1 MKKESRVRRH
11 LTEQGFVFA
20 SLMKWVL
27 LSSVMGVIIGS
38 LITLF
43 LKLLSLAEGSRELLP
58 FPYYFT
64 LPFALLM
71 TVYVIKKLA
80 PNAEGHGTEKVI
92 EAIHKSDGKVELA
105 ILPVKVMAT
114 VLSIFAGASVGK
126 EGPGA
131 QLGAA
136 ASSFVSSLLNFTTHD
151 RKKLVI
157 CGISAGFASVFGTP
171 IAGAIFGIEILIV
184 GTIMYDVLL
193 PSIIAGFSA
202 FLTAQ
207 YLGVEYSYFEL
218 KNYYSNIPIDLHFVF
233 MVVLAGLFFG
243 IVTDIFVTLLHGV
256 HNFIKNLKW
265 HWLLKPFVV
274 GLILA
279 TASYFIGDKYLGLG
293 FGTIGESLSPF
304 TANENFHWYDTIGK
318 MIFTSLSLGGGA
330 SGGIITPVFYIGA
343 TSGNLFGHMVGDH
356 IAFFAALGFVSVLA
370 GATNAPIAAII
381 MAGELFGLEV
391 AHYAAVTAVISFLMT
406 GHRSVFPSQILA
418 MKKSQHLKIKLGEEI
433 ENVEIDYGDEKYIR
447 QIKDIRERM
456 KARRKLLKLKKQ
468 RKKDQ
473 R

>member
-1 MKKESRVRRH
+1 MKQH
-11 LTEQGFVFA
+11 FAEQGFVFA
-20 SLMKWVL
+20 SLTKWIF
-27 LSSVMGVIIGS
+27 LSSLMGVVIGA

-43 LKLLSLAEGSRELLP
+43 LKILSMAEGSRELLP

-64 LPFALLM
+64 LPFALVM

-80 PNAEGHGTEKVI
+80 PKAEGHGTEKVI
-92 EAIHKSDGKVELA
+92 EAIHKSDGKIDMA
-105 ILPVKVMAT
+105 ILPVKVVAT
-114 VLSIFAGASVGK
+114 VISIFSGASVGK
-126 EGPGA
+126 EGPAA

-136 ASSFVSSLLNFTTHD
+136 ASSYVSKLFKFNTHD

-193 PSIIAGFSA
+193 PSIIAGFTA

-207 YLGVEYSYFEL
+207 YLGVDYSYFEL
-218 KNYYSNIPIDLHFVF
+218 QNFYTNIPIDFYFIL
-233 MVVLAGLFFG
+233 MVVLSGLFFG
-243 IVTDIFVTLLHGV
+243 IVTDIFITFLHFV
-256 HNFIKNLKW
+256 QRFIKNLKW
-265 HWLLKPFVV
+265 HWLLKPFVA
-274 GLILA
+274 GLLLA
-279 TASYFIGDKYLGLG
+279 ALSYFIGDRYLGLG
-293 FGTIGESLSPF
+293 FNIIEESLSPF
-304 TANENFHWYDTIGK
+304 TAGYTANWYDTIGK
-318 MIFTSLSLGGGA
+318 MFFTALSLGGGA
-330 SGGIITPVFYIGA
+330 SGGIITPVFFIGA
-343 TSGNLFGHMVGDH
+343 ASGNLFGHFVGDH

-433 ENVEIDYGDEKYIR
+433 ENVEIDYSDEKYIR
-447 QIKDIRERM
+447 RIKDVRERM
-456 KARRKLLKLKKQ
+456 KARHRLQKQKKKRKDDH
-468 RKKDQ
+468 R
-473 R
+473 

>member
-1 MKKESRVRRH
+1 
-11 LTEQGFVFA
+11 
-20 SLMKWVL
+20 
-27 LSSVMGVIIGS
+27 MGILIGA

-43 LKLLSLAEGSRELLP
+43 LKILSMAEESRGLLP

-64 LPFALLM
+64 LPFALVLS
-71 TVYVIKKLA
+71 VYVIKKLA
-80 PNAEGHGTEKVI
+80 PKAEGHGTEKVI
-92 EAIHKSDGKVELA
+92 EAIHKSDGKIDIA

-136 ASSFVSSLLNFTTHD
+136 ASSFVSTLFRFNIHD

-193 PSIIAGFSA
+193 PSIIAGFTA

-207 YLGVEYSYFEL
+207 YLGVEYSYFAL
-218 KNYYSNIPIDLHFVF
+218 KNYYTDIPITLHFVV

-243 IVTDIFVTLLHGV
+243 VVTDIFVTVLHV
-256 HNFIKNLKW
+256 IHRFIKNLKW

-274 GLILA
+274 GLLLA
-279 TASYFIGDKYLGLG
+279 VMSYWMGDRYLGLG
-293 FGTIGESLSPF
+293 FETIKESLSPF
-304 TANENFHWYDTIGK
+304 TAKGDVYWYDTIGK
-318 MIFTSLSLGGGA
+318 IIFTSLSLGGGA

-343 TSGNLFGHMVGDH
+343 ASGNFFGQLVGDH

-433 ENVEIDYGDEKYIR
+433 ENVEIDYDDEQYIR
-447 QIKDIRERM
+447 RIKDIKERM
-456 KARRKLLKLKKQ
+456 KARHRLQKKNKKQ
-468 RKKDQ
+468 RKKES

>member
-1 MKKESRVRRH
+1 
-11 LTEQGFVFA
+11 
-20 SLMKWVL
+20 
-27 LSSVMGVIIGS
+27 
-38 LITLF
+38 
-43 LKLLSLAEGSRELLP
+43 
-58 FPYYFT
+58 
-64 LPFALLM
+64 
-71 TVYVIKKLA
+71 
-80 PNAEGHGTEKVI
+80 
-92 EAIHKSDGKVELA
+92 
-105 ILPVKVMAT
+105 VKVLAT
-114 VLSIFAGASVGK
+114 VISIFSGASVGK

-136 ASSFVSSLLNFTTHD
+136 ASSFVSSLLRFNTQD

-193 PSIIAGFSA
+193 PSIIAGFTA

-207 YLGVEYSYFEL
+207 YMGVEYSYFAL
-218 KNYYSNIPIDLHFVF
+218 QNYYTDIPLNIHFVI

-243 IVTDIFVTLLHGV
+243 IVTDFFVTFLHWV
-256 HNFIKNLKW
+256 HQSIKKLQW
-265 HWLLKPFVV
+265 HWLLKPFLV
-274 GLILA
+274 GVFLA
-279 TASYFIGDKYLGLG
+279 SLSYFIGDRYLGLG
-293 FGTIGESLSPF
+293 FDTIKESLSPF
-304 TANENFHWYDTIGK
+304 TANENVYWYDTIGK
-318 MIFTSLSLGGGA
+318 IFFTALSLGGGA

-343 TSGNLFGHMVGDH
+343 ASGNLFGHMVGDH
-356 IAFFAALGFVSVLA
+356 VAFFAALGFVSVLA

-433 ENVEIDYGDEKYIR
+433 ENVEIDYSDEKYIR
-447 QIKDIRERM
+447 GIKDIKERI
-456 KARRKLLKLKKQ
+456 KARRKFLKKKLVKE
-468 RKKDQ
+468 KK
-473 R
+473 RGHK

>member
-1 MKKESRVRRH
+1 MRRH

-20 SLMKWVL
+20 SLVKWVL
-27 LSSVMGVIIGS
+27 LSSLMGILIGA

-43 LKLLSLAEGSRELLP
+43 LKVLSMAEGSRDLLP

-64 LPFALLM
+64 LPFALVL

-92 EAIHKSDGKVELA
+92 EAIHKSNGKIEIA

-114 VLSIFAGASVGK
+114 VISIFAGASVGK

-136 ASSFVSSLLNFTTHD
+136 ASSFISTLFKFNTHD

-193 PSIIAGFSA
+193 PSIIAGFTA

-207 YLGVEYSYFEL
+207 YLGVEYSYFAL
-218 KNYYSNIPIDLHFVF
+218 KNYYTDIPINIHFVL
-233 MVVLAGLFFG
+233 MVILAGLFFG
-243 IVTDIFVTLLHGV
+243 IVTDIFVTVLHLV
-256 HNFIKNLKW
+256 HKFIKNLKW

-274 GLILA
+274 GLLLA
-279 TASYFIGDKYLGLG
+279 VASYFIGDRYLGLG
-293 FGTIGESLSPF
+293 FDTIKESLSPF
-304 TANENFHWYDTIGK
+304 TASENVFWYDTIAK
-318 MIFTSLSLGGGA
+318 MIFTALSLGGGA

-343 TSGNLFGHMVGDH
+343 ASGNFFGHLVGDH
-356 IAFFAALGFVSVLA
+356 VAFFAALGFVSVLA

-433 ENVEIDYGDEKYIR
+433 ENVEIDYTDEKYIR
-447 QIKDIRERM
+447 RIKNIRERM
-456 KARRKLLKLKKQ
+456 KARRELKRQKAARDKKRE
-468 RKKDQ
+468 RK
-473 R
+473 

>member
-1 MKKESRVRRH
+1 MKRH
-11 LTEQGFVFA
+11 IAEQSFVFA
-20 SLMKWVL
+20 SLMKWVF
-27 LSSVMGVIIGS
+27 LSSMMGVLIGA

-43 LKLLSLAEGSRELLP
+43 LKILSLAEESRAVMP

-64 LPFALLM
+64 LPFALVL

-92 EAIHKSDGKVELA
+92 EAIHKSDGKIEIA

-114 VLSIFAGASVGK
+114 VISIFSGASVGK

-136 ASSFVSSLLNFTTHD
+136 ASSFVSTLFKFNTHD

-184 GTIMYDVLL
+184 GTIMYDILL
-193 PSIIAGFSA
+193 PSIIAGFTA

-207 YLGVEYSYFEL
+207 YFGVEYSYFDL
-218 KNYYSNIPIDLHFVF
+218 RNYHNNIPINFYFVS

-243 IVTDIFVTLLHGV
+243 IVTDIFITILHWT
-256 HNFIKNLKW
+256 HNYIKNLKW
-265 HWLLKPFVV
+265 HWLLKPFVAGV
-274 GLILA
+274 ILA
-279 TASYFIGDKYLGLG
+279 VVSYFIGDRYLGLG
-293 FGTIGESLSPF
+293 FDTIRDSLSPF
-304 TANENFHWYDTIGK
+304 TATSSTDWYDTLGK
-318 MIFTSLSLGGGA
+318 IVFTSLSLGGGA

-343 TSGNLFGHMVGDH
+343 VSGNLFGHMVGDH
-356 IAFFAALGFVSVLA
+356 VAFFAALGFVSVLA

-433 ENVEIDYGDEKYIR
+433 ENVEIDYNDEKYIR
-447 QIKDIRERM
+447 RIRDIKERM
-456 KARRKLLKLKKQ
+456 KARHKLQKMKRKK
-468 RKKDQ
+468 KKDQ

>member
-1 MKKESRVRRH
+1 MKRH
-11 LTEQGFVFA
+11 LMEQGYVFA
-20 SLMKWVL
+20 SLTKWIL
-27 LSSVMGVIIGS
+27 LSSLMGVIIGAM
-38 LITLF
+38 ITLF
-43 LKLLSLAEGSRELLP
+43 LKILSMAESSRGLLP

-64 LPFALLM
+64 LPFSLVLS
-71 TVYVIKKLA
+71 VYVITKLA
-80 PNAEGHGTEKVI
+80 PKAEGHGTEKVI
-92 EAIHKSDGKVELA
+92 EAIHKSDGKVDLA
-105 ILPVKVMAT
+105 ILPVKVLAT
-114 VLSIFAGASVGK
+114 VISIFSGASVGK

-136 ASSFVSSLLNFTTHD
+136 ASSAVASLFRFNSHD

-193 PSIIAGFSA
+193 PSIIAGFTA

-207 YLGVEYSYFEL
+207 YLGADYSYFEL
-218 KNYYSNIPIDLHFVF
+218 KNYYSDIPINLYFIT
-233 MVVLAGLFFG
+233 MVVLAGIFFG
-243 IVTDIFVTLLHGV
+243 IVTDIFVTVLHFV
-256 HNFIKNLKW
+256 HHFIKNLKM
-265 HWLLKPFVV
+265 HWLLKPFIA
-274 GLILA
+274 GLVMAI
-279 TASYFIGDKYLGLG
+279 ASYFIGDRYLGLG
-293 FGTIGESLSPF
+293 FDTIRESLSPF
-304 TANENFHWYDTIGK
+304 GATESGYWYDTIGK

-343 TSGNLFGHMVGDH
+343 ASGNLFGHFVGNH
-356 IAFFAALGFVSVLA
+356 VAFFAALGFVSVLA

-433 ENVEIDYGDEKYIR
+433 ENVEIDYADEKYIR
-447 QIKDIRERM
+447 SIKDIRKRM
-456 KARRKLLKLKKQ
+456 KARHKLKKQ
-468 RKKDQ
+468 NKKRKKDH

>member
-1 MKKESRVRRH
+1 MKRH
-11 LTEQGFVFA
+11 FMEQSYVFA
-20 SLMKWVL
+20 SLIKWIF
-27 LSSVMGVIIGS
+27 LSSLMGIVIGAF
-38 LITLF
+38 ITLF
-43 LKLLSLAEGSRELLP
+43 LKILNLAEKSRDVLP

-64 LPFALLM
+64 LPFALVF
-71 TVYVIKKLA
+71 TVYIIKKLA

-92 EAIHKSDGKVELA
+92 EAIHKNDGKIELSV
-105 ILPVKVMAT
+105 IPVKVFAT
-114 VLSIFAGASVGK
+114 LISIFSGASVGK
-126 EGPGA
+126 EGPAA

-136 ASSFVSSLLNFTTHD
+136 ASSAFSSLFRFNAHD

-207 YLGVEYSYFEL
+207 YLGVDYSYFEL
-218 KNYYSNIPIDLHFVF
+218 KNYYTDIPINMYFIV
-233 MVVLAGLFFG
+233 MVVLAGIYFG
-243 IVTDIFVTLLHGV
+243 VVTDIFVTVLRFAHR
-256 HNFIKNLKW
+256 FIKNLKM
-265 HWLLKPFVV
+265 HWLLKPFIA
-274 GLILA
+274 GLVMA
-279 TASYFIGDKYLGLG
+279 VASYFIGDRYLGLG
-293 FGTIGESLSPF
+293 FDVIRESLSPF
-304 TANENFHWYDTIGK
+304 EATESGYWYDTIGK

-343 TSGNLFGHMVGDH
+343 ASGNLFGHLVGNH
-356 IAFFAALGFVSVLA
+356 VAFFAALGFVSVLA

-391 AHYAAVTAVISFLMT
+391 AHYAAVTVVISFLMT

-418 MKKSQHLKIKLGEEI
+418 MRKSQHLKIKLGEEI
-433 ENVEIDYGDEKYIR
+433 ENVEIDYSDEKYIR
-447 QIKDIRERM
+447 GIKDIKERM
-456 KARRKLLKLKKQ
+456 KARREFYKK
-468 RKKDQ
+468 RLTREKKKNHD
-473 R
+473 

>member
-1 MKKESRVRRH
+1 MVRKH
-11 LTEQGFVFA
+11 FAEQGFVFA
-20 SLMKWVL
+20 SLVKWVL
-27 LSSVMGVIIGS
+27 LSSLMGVIIGAMIS
-38 LITLF
+38 LF
-43 LKLLSLAEGSRELLP
+43 LKILSMAESSRELLP

-64 LPFALLM
+64 LPFALVL

-92 EAIHKSDGKVELA
+92 EAIHKSDGKVEIA
-105 ILPVKVMAT
+105 ILPVKVLAT
-114 VLSIFAGASVGK
+114 VISIFSGASVGK

-136 ASSFVSSLLNFTTHD
+136 ASSFVSSLLHFNTHD

-193 PSIIAGFSA
+193 PSIIAGFTA

-207 YLGVEYSYFEL
+207 YMGVEYSYFVL
-218 KNYYSNIPIDLHFVF
+218 KNYYTDIPLNIHFVI

-243 IVTDIFVTLLHGV
+243 IVTDFFVTFLHWT
-256 HNFIKNLKW
+256 HHWIKNLKW
-265 HWLLKPFVV
+265 HWLLKPFVAGV
-274 GLILA
+274 FMAAL
-279 TASYFIGDKYLGLG
+279 SYFIGDRYLGLG
-293 FGTIGESLSPF
+293 FDTIKESLSPF
-304 TANENFHWYDTIGK
+304 TANENVYWYDTIGK
-318 MIFTSLSLGGGA
+318 IFFTSLSLGGGA

-343 TSGNLFGHMVGDH
+343 ASGNLFGHLVGDH
-356 IAFFAALGFVSVLA
+356 VAFFAALGFVSVLA

-433 ENVEIDYGDEKYIR
+433 ENVEIDYQDENYIR
-447 QIKDIRERM
+447 KIRDMKERM
-456 KARRKLLKLKKQ
+456 RARRKLLKKRSTKE
-468 RKKDQ
+468 RKRGNK
-473 R
+473 

>member
-1 MKKESRVRRH
+1 MKRH
-11 LTEQGFVFA
+11 LAEQGFVFA
-20 SLMKWVL
+20 SVVKWIF
-27 LSSVMGVIIGS
+27 LSSMMGVIIGA
-38 LITLF
+38 LISLF
-43 LKLLSLAEGSRELLP
+43 LKILTMAEGSRDFLP

-64 LPFALLM
+64 LPFALVL

-92 EAIHKSDGKVELA
+92 EAIHKKDGKIELA
-105 ILPVKVMAT
+105 ILPVKVLAT
-114 VLSIFAGASVGK
+114 IISIFSGASVGK

-136 ASSFVSSLLNFTTHD
+136 ASSYVSELFRFNAHD

-193 PSIIAGFSA
+193 PSIIAGFAA
-202 FLTAQ
+202 FVTAE
-207 YLGVEYSYFEL
+207 YLGVEYSYFAL
-218 KNYYSNIPIDLHFVF
+218 RNYYTDIPLDLYFILL
-233 MVVLAGLFFG
+233 VVASGLYFG
-243 IVTDIFVTLLHGV
+243 IVTDIFVTILHAIQR
-256 HNFIKNLKW
+256 FINRLKW
-265 HWLLKPFVV
+265 HWLVKPFVV
-274 GLILA
+274 GLVIA
-279 TASYFIGDKYLGLG
+279 VAAYFIGDRYLGLG
-293 FGTIGESLSPF
+293 FDVIKDSLSPYD
-304 TANENFHWYDTIGK
+304 ARNHVEWYDAIGK
-318 MIFTSLSLGGGA
+318 MFFTALSLGGGA
-330 SGGIITPVFYIGA
+330 SGGIITPVFFIGA
-343 TSGNLFGHMVGDH
+343 ASGNLFGHLVGEH

-391 AHYAAVTAVISFLMT
+391 AHYAAITTVISFLMT

-433 ENVEIDYGDEKYIR
+433 KNVEIDYSDERYIR
-447 QIKDIRERM
+447 GIKDIKERM
-456 KARRKLLKLKKQ
+456 SARREF
-468 RKKDQ
+468 RKKKKK
-473 R
+473 

>member
-1 MKKESRVRRH
+1 MRRH

-20 SLMKWVL
+20 SLIKWVL
-27 LSSVMGVIIGS
+27 LSSVMGVLIGA
-38 LITLF
+38 LISLF
-43 LKLLSLAEGSRELLP
+43 LKILSIAEGSRDLLP

-64 LPFALLM
+64 LPFALVL

-80 PNAEGHGTEKVI
+80 PDAEGHGTEKVI
-92 EAIHKSDGKVELA
+92 EAIHKNDGKIELA

-114 VLSIFAGASVGK
+114 VISIFAGASVGK

-136 ASSFVSSLLNFTTHD
+136 ASSFVSNILKFTAHD

-171 IAGAIFGIEILIV
+171 IAGAIFGIEILVV

-218 KNYYSNIPIDLHFVF
+218 QNYYSNIPLDLHFVL
-233 MVVLAGLFFG
+233 MVVLAGFFFG
-243 IVTDIFVTLLHGV
+243 VVTDIFVTVLHWV
-256 HNFIKNLKW
+256 HALIKNLKW
-265 HWLLKPFVV
+265 HWLLKPFVAGV
-274 GLILA
+274 ILA
-279 TASYFIGDKYLGLG
+279 VMSYFIGDRYLGLG
-293 FGTIGESLSPF
+293 FNTISESLSPF
-304 TANENFHWYDTIGK
+304 TANEGFHWYDTIGK
-318 MIFTSLSLGGGA
+318 MLFTSLSLGGGA

-343 TSGNLFGHMVGDH
+343 VSGNLFGHMVGDH
-356 IAFFAALGFVSVLA
+356 IALFAALGFVSVLA

-433 ENVEIDYGDEKYIR
+433 ENVQIDYDDENYIR
-447 QIKDIRERM
+447 RIKDIRERM
-456 KARRKLLKLKKQ
+456 KARKELQKKKRQ
-468 RKKDQ
+468 HKKGSK
-473 R
+473 

>member
-1 MKKESRVRRH
+1 MRRH

-20 SLMKWVL
+20 SLMKWVF
-27 LSSVMGVIIGS
+27 LSSVMGVLIGA

-43 LKLLSLAEGSRELLP
+43 LKILTLAEESRSLMP

-64 LPFALLM
+64 LPFALVL

-92 EAIHKSDGKVELA
+92 EAIHKSDGKIEIA

-114 VLSIFAGASVGK
+114 VISIFAGASVGK

-136 ASSFVSSLLNFTTHD
+136 ASSFVSNLFKFNTHD

-184 GTIMYDVLL
+184 GTIMYDILL
-193 PSIIAGFSA
+193 PSIIAGFTA

-207 YLGVEYSYFEL
+207 YLGVEYSYFDL
-218 KNYYSNIPIDLHFVF
+218 RNYHNNIPINLYFVS

-243 IVTDIFVTLLHGV
+243 IVTDIFITILHWT

-265 HWLLKPFVV
+265 HWLLKPFAV
-274 GLILA
+274 GVILA
-279 TASYFIGDKYLGLG
+279 AMSYFIGDRYLGLG
-293 FGTIGESLSPF
+293 FDTIKDSLSPF
-304 TANENFHWYDTIGK
+304 TAAGSTDWFDTIGK
-318 MIFTSLSLGGGA
+318 IVFTSLSLGGGA

-343 TSGNLFGHMVGDH
+343 VSGNLFGHMVGDH

-433 ENVEIDYGDEKYIR
+433 ENVEIDYNDEKYIR
-447 QIKDIRERM
+447 RIRNIKERM
-456 KARRKLLKLKKQ
+456 KARHKLRKQNKMK
-468 RKKDQ
+468 KKDIK
-473 R
+473 

>member
-1 MKKESRVRRH
+1 

-20 SLMKWVL
+20 SLVKWVL
-27 LSSVMGVIIGS
+27 LSSLMGIIIGA
-38 LITLF
+38 LISLF
-43 LKLLSLAEGSRELLP
+43 LKVLSMAEGSRDLLP

-64 LPFALLM
+64 LPFALVL

-92 EAIHKSDGKVELA
+92 EAIHKSDGKIEIA

-114 VLSIFAGASVGK
+114 VISIFAGASVGK

-136 ASSFVSSLLNFTTHD
+136 ASSFVSSLFKFNTHD

-184 GTIMYDVLL
+184 GTIMYDILL
-193 PSIIAGFSA
+193 PSIIAGFTA

-207 YLGVEYSYFEL
+207 YFGVEYSYFDL
-218 KNYYSNIPIDLHFVF
+218 RNYHNNIPINFYF
-233 MVVLAGLFFG
+233 ISMVVLAGLFFG
-243 IVTDIFVTLLHGV
+243 LVTDFFITILHWSS
-256 HNFIKNLKW
+256 HFIKNLKW
-265 HWLLKPFVV
+265 HWLLKPFVA
-274 GLILA
+274 GTILA
-279 TASYFIGDKYLGLG
+279 LISYMIGDRYLGLG
-293 FGTIGESLSPF
+293 FDAIRDSLSPF
-304 TANENFHWYDTIGK
+304 TATHSTHWYDMLGK
-318 MIFTSLSLGGGA
+318 IIFTSLSLGGGA

-343 TSGNLFGHMVGDH
+343 ASGNLFGHLVGDH

-433 ENVEIDYGDEKYIR
+433 ENVEIDYSDEKYIR

-456 KARRKLLKLKKQ
+456 KARRKLKKQ
-468 RKKDQ
+468 KLARDKKRERK
-473 R
+473 

>member
-1 MKKESRVRRH
+1 MRQH
-11 LTEQGFVFA
+11 LTEQSYVFA
-20 SLMKWVL
+20 SLSKWVI
-27 LSSVMGVIIGS
+27 LSSLMGMIIGA

-43 LKLLSLAEGSRELLP
+43 LKILSIAEDSRDLLP

-64 LPFALLM
+64 LPFALLL

-80 PNAEGHGTEKVI
+80 PDAEGHGTEKVI
-92 EAIHKSDGKVELA
+92 EAIHKNNGKVDIF
-105 ILPVKVMAT
+105 ILPVKVLAT
-114 VLSIFAGASVGK
+114 VVSIFSGASVGK

-136 ASSFVSSLLNFTTHD
+136 ASSFVSSILKFNTHD

-171 IAGAIFGIEILIV
+171 IAGAIFGIEILVV

-193 PSIIAGFSA
+193 PSIIAGFTA
-202 FLTAQ
+202 FATAQ
-207 YLGVEYSYFEL
+207 YLGVEYSYFAL
-218 KNYYSNIPIDLHFVF
+218 KNYYSDIPLNVTFIVT
-233 MVVLAGLFFG
+233 VILAGVYFG
-243 IVTDIFVTLLHGV
+243 IVTDLFVTLLHWI

-265 HWLLKPFVV
+265 HWLLKPFAV
-274 GLILA
+274 GLLLA
-279 TASYFIGDKYLGLG
+279 IVSYFIGDRYLGLG
-293 FGTIGESLSPF
+293 FDTIKESLSPY
-304 TANENFHWYDTIGK
+304 TANENVYWYDTIGK

-343 TSGNLFGHMVGDH
+343 ASGNLFGHIVGNH
-356 IAFFAALGFVSVLA
+356 VAFFAALGFVSVLA

-433 ENVEIDYGDEKYIR
+433 EKVEIDYDDEKYIR
-447 QIKDIRERM
+447 RIKDIKERM
-456 KARRKLLKLKKQ
+456 KARRELKKQ
-468 RKKDQ
+468 ARKRKKE
-473 R
+473 RR

>member
-1 MKKESRVRRH
+1 MKRH
-11 LTEQGFVFA
+11 LAEQGFVFA
-20 SLMKWVL
+20 SLVKWVF
-27 LSSVMGVIIGS
+27 LSSVMGVVIGA

-43 LKLLSLAEGSRELLP
+43 LKILSMAEDSRELLP

-64 LPFALLM
+64 LPFALVL

-80 PNAEGHGTEKVI
+80 PKAEGHGTEKVI
-92 EAIHKSDGKVELA
+92 EAIHKSDGKVDIA
-105 ILPVKVMAT
+105 VLPVKVLAT
-114 VLSIFAGASVGK
+114 VISIFSGASVGK

-136 ASSFVSSLLNFTTHD
+136 ASSYVATLFRFNTHD

-193 PSIIAGFSA
+193 PSIIAGFTA

-207 YLGVEYSYFEL
+207 YLGVDYSYFAL
-218 KNYYSNIPIDLHFVF
+218 QNYYTDIPIDLYFIL
-233 MVVLAGLFFG
+233 MVVLAGFYFG
-243 IVTDIFVTLLHGV
+243 IVTDIFITFLHFV
-256 HNFIKNLKW
+256 QRFIKNLKW

-274 GLILA
+274 GLFMAVL
-279 TASYFIGDKYLGLG
+279 SYFIGDRYLGLG
-293 FGTIGESLSPF
+293 FDTIKESISPF
-304 TANENFHWYDTIGK
+304 TAEENVYWYDALGK
-318 MIFTSLSLGGGA
+318 MFFTALSLGGGA

-343 TSGNLFGHMVGDH
+343 ASGNLFGHMVGDH

-447 QIKDIRERM
+447 SIKDIRKRM
-456 KARRKLLKLKKQ
+456 KARHKLRKQNKK
-468 RKKDQ
+468 RKKDH

>member
-1 MKKESRVRRH
+1 MKQH
-11 LTEQGFVFA
+11 LKEQGFVFA
-20 SLMKWVL
+20 SLTKWIL
-27 LSSVMGVIIGS
+27 LSAMMGVIIGA

-43 LKLLSLAEGSRELLP
+43 LKILSMAEGSRELLP

-64 LPFALLM
+64 LPFALVL

-92 EAIHKSDGKVELA
+92 EAIHKSDGNIDLA
-105 ILPVKVMAT
+105 ILPVKVLAT
-114 VLSIFAGASVGK
+114 VVSIFAGASVGK

-136 ASSFVSSLLNFTTHD
+136 ASSFISSIFKFNTHD

-207 YLGVEYSYFEL
+207 YLGVEYSYFDL
-218 KNYYSNIPIDLHFVF
+218 KNYYTDIPINLHFIF

-243 IVTDIFVTLLHGV
+243 IVTDIFITILHWV
-256 HNFIKNLKW
+256 HRFIKNLNW

-274 GLILA
+274 GIILA
-279 TASYFIGDKYLGLG
+279 VMSYFIGDRYLGLG
-293 FGTIGESLSPF
+293 FGTIKDALSPF
-304 TANENFHWYDTIGK
+304 TANNSIYWYDTLGK
-318 MIFTSLSLGGGA
+318 ILFTSLSLGGGA

-343 TSGNLFGHMVGDH
+343 VSGNFFGHLAGDH
-356 IAFFAALGFVSVLA
+356 VAFFAALGFVSVLA

-406 GHRSVFPSQILA
+406 GHRSVFPSQLLA

-433 ENVEIDYGDEKYIR
+433 ENVEIDYNDEKYIR
-447 QIKDIRERM
+447 RIKDIRARM
-456 KARRKLLKLKKQ
+456 KARHKLRRQKKKHKEDH
-468 RKKDQ
+468 R
-473 R
+473 

>member
-1 MKKESRVRRH
+1 M
-11 LTEQGFVFA
+11 
-20 SLMKWVL
+20 
-27 LSSVMGVIIGS
+27 
-38 LITLF
+38 
-43 LKLLSLAEGSRELLP
+43 AEGSRELLP

-64 LPFALLM
+64 LPFALML
-71 TVYVIKKLA
+71 TVYVIRKLA
-80 PNAEGHGTEKVI
+80 PKAEGHGTEKVI
-92 EAIHKSDGKVELA
+92 EAIHKSEGKVDIA
-105 ILPVKVMAT
+105 VLPVKVLAT
-114 VLSIFAGASVGK
+114 VISIFSGASVGK

-136 ASSFVSSLLNFTTHD
+136 ASSYVATLFRFNSHD

-171 IAGAIFGIEILIV
+171 IAGAIFGIEILVV

-193 PSIIAGFSA
+193 PSIIAGFTA

-207 YLGVEYSYFEL
+207 YLGVDYSYFAL
-218 KNYYSNIPIDLHFVF
+218 QNYYTNIPIDLYFIL
-233 MVVLAGLFFG
+233 MVILAGLFFG
-243 IVTDIFVTLLHGV
+243 IVTDIFVTFLHIV
-256 HNFIKNLKW
+256 QRFIKNLKW

-274 GLILA
+274 GLLLA
-279 TASYFIGDKYLGLG
+279 ALSYFIGDRYLGLG
-293 FGTIGESLSPF
+293 FDTIKESLSPF
-304 TANENFHWYDTIGK
+304 TAKENVYWYDTIGK
-318 MIFTSLSLGGGA
+318 MFFTALSLGGGA

-343 TSGNLFGHMVGDH
+343 ASGNLFGHLVGDH
-356 IAFFAALGFVSVLA
+356 IAFFSALGFVSVLA

-433 ENVEIDYGDEKYIR
+433 ENVEIDYSDEKYIR
-447 QIKDIRERM
+447 NIKNIKERM
-456 KARRKLLKLKKQ
+456 KARHKLFKK
-468 RKKDQ
+468 RKKK

>member
-1 MKKESRVRRH
+1 MKKH
-11 LTEQGFVFA
+11 LMEQSYVFA
-20 SLMKWVL
+20 SLTKWIL
-27 LSSVMGVIIGS
+27 LSSLMGVVIGA

-43 LKLLSLAEGSRELLP
+43 LKILSMAENSRDVLP

-64 LPFALLM
+64 LPFALVI

-80 PNAEGHGTEKVI
+80 PKAEGHGTEKVI
-92 EAIHKSDGKVELA
+92 EAIHKSDGKVDIA
-105 ILPVKVMAT
+105 VLPVKVLAT
-114 VLSIFAGASVGK
+114 VISIFSGASVGK

-136 ASSFVSSLLNFTTHD
+136 ASSYVATLFRFNAHD

-193 PSIIAGFSA
+193 PSIIAGFTA

-207 YLGVEYSYFEL
+207 YLGAEYSYFAL
-218 KNYYSNIPIDLHFVF
+218 HNYYTDIPIDLYFIL

-243 IVTDIFVTLLHGV
+243 IVTDLFITFLHAV
-256 HNFIKNLKW
+256 QRFIKNLKW
-265 HWLLKPFVV
+265 HWLLKPFVA
-274 GLILA
+274 GLLLA
-279 TASYFIGDKYLGLG
+279 ALSYFIGDRYLGLG
-293 FGTIGESLSPF
+293 FDTIRTSLSPF
-304 TANENFHWYDTIGK
+304 EATESGYWYDTIGK
-318 MIFTSLSLGGGA
+318 MFFTALSLGGGA

-343 TSGNLFGHMVGDH
+343 ASGNLFGHLVGEH
-356 IAFFAALGFVSVLA
+356 IAFFSALGFVSVLA

-433 ENVEIDYGDEKYIR
+433 ENVEIDYHDERVIR
-447 QIKDIRERM
+447 GIKDIKERM
-456 KARRKLLKLKKQ
+456 KARRKLFKKRQ
-468 RKKDQ
+468 KKG
-473 R
+473 